1 MHPIDM
7 AASSNAACPVRT
19 LREMVTALEAAITL
33 TVAEA
38 KPKSVHTLRTTS
50 RRIEAQLELLAL
62 VPNLP
67 EHAKSAKK
75 SQKLLKKLRRQAGR
89 VRDLDV
95 QRKLTRAQPPRLKD
109 EARHLRKMFK
119 RQRKDE
125 VDDLLGTLD
134 KYQPKLTR
142 ALEALLDALGPAEDL
157 TVPAPQL
164 IQITLR
170 WYRHNIPV
178 TAPQDADQLHAV
190 RKSAKLA
197 RYMAESASPAQ
208 KSAKSNAARLARI
221 FESLQQSGGDWHD
234 WLTLSQI
241 AGREFGSSSQLT
253 RSFTGQCEKSLAA
266 YQRRLKSLSRT
277 LATIAPDTTAS
288 ARLPA

>member
-1 MHPIDM
+1 M
-7 AASSNAACPVRT
+7 AADATAACPVRT

-33 TVAEA
+33 TIAEA
-38 KPKSVHTLRTTS
+38 KPKSVHKLRTTT

-67 EHAKSAKK
+67 DHAKPAKK
-75 SQKLLKKLRRQAGR
+75 AKKLLKKLRRQAGR

-95 QRKLTRAQPPRLKD
+95 QRKLAQDQPPRLEK
-109 EARHLRKMFK
+109 EARHLQKMFK
-119 RQRKDE
+119 RRRKDKA
-125 VDDLLGTLD
+125 DDLLDALD

-142 ALEALLDALGPAEDL
+142 ALEGLLDALSPAEAITL
-157 TVPAPQL
+157 SAPQL
-164 IQITLR
+164 IQLTLH

-178 TAPQDADQLHAV
+178 IPPQDSDQLHAV

-197 RYMAESASPAQ
+197 RYMAESASPAS
-208 KSAKSNAARLARI
+208 KSAKSNAAIARLART

-241 AGREFGSSSQLT
+241 ADREFGSSSQLT
-253 RSFTGQCEKSLAA
+253 RSFTSQCEKSLAV
-266 YQRRLKSLSRT
+266 YQRRLKSLPKT
-277 LATIAPDTTAS
+277 LSTIAPKTMAS
-288 ARLPA
+288 ARPPA